1 MASINSLDNLPK
13 IDLLEDEGLT
23 YDSIVNDMIADYESK
38 WKDLTGEDLT
48 LYPADSRRILLNV
61 TAGKL
66 FQLASIINERH
77 KLNFLQYM
85 HGDFLKNWA
94 SCFGFKEDGTES
106 AKVTLRFH
114 LQDEQLTDVTIP
126 AGTRVTSG
134 DKVFFQ
140 TDEETSIVAGELY
153 VDTSATCMSVGTQ
166 GNGYLP
172 GQLNLIVDPINL
184 VDSVENTTT
193 SAGGHDE
200 YTNEELRELIYNF
213 PDVYSVAGPENAYI
227 ELVKMYS
234 SNIVDVKVTTTKEA
248 LVKIY
253 VLLQNG
259 SIPPEDYCNKIYE
272 FIKSL
277 KQTPDTDKVEV
288 IPPTVKKYSIKATY
302 YIPIDKKEIADG
314 IKEAIED
321 AGKEFAEYTKSKI
334 GRAINP
340 GILTAYVNAAGGSR
354 IEIEEPVYQTIA
366 ENEVAICENLEIT
379 FGDFDRE

>member
-66 FQLASIINERH
+66 FQLASIMNERH

-106 AKVTLRFH
+106 AKVTLRFQ

-134 DKVFFQ
+134 DKIFFK
-140 TDEETSIVAGELY
+140 TDEETVIMAGEMY
-153 VDTSATCMSVGTQ
+153 ADTSATCMSVGTQ

-172 GQLNLIVDPINL
+172 GQLNLIVDPINF

-193 SAGGHDE
+193 SAGGRDK

-234 SNIVDVKVTTTKEA
+234 SNIIDVKVITTKEA

-259 SIPPEDYCNKIYE
+259 AIPQTDYCNKIYE

-288 IPPTVKKYSIKATY
+288 IAPTVKKYSIKATY

-321 AGKEFAEYTKSKI
+321 AGNEFVEYTKDRI

-366 ENEVAICENLEIT
+366 ENEVAVCENLEIS